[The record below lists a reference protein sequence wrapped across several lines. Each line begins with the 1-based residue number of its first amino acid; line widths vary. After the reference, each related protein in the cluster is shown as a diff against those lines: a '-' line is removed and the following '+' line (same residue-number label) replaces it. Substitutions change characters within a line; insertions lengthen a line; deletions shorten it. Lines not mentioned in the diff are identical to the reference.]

1 MEVHLVLVFQ
11 CQYCLSRINMKRS
24 IILCYLVF
32 LTLLNSIEL
41 NAQFLEDNFE
51 LGLNTWNIVNG
62 ETSNN
67 TFCIS
72 ESIYSIEGNSLQTC
86 SYNTSIQNYEIGYT
100 YASGMQSEIIYRYV
114 NTSNYF
120 NIQLGFDW
128 KCNGEKDHDFGN
140 LHYSID
146 GQNWQVLRNYQSGKG
161 NEVLTE
167 MIKIPKCSENS
178 GFYFGFS
185 FTSDNSFNF
194 QPGLIVDNIK
204 IFGNYCASTNKPNKP
219 TPNSYTFTNC
229 FNDVIPVNLSANSST
244 GNLRWYTTNSCDEFF
259 YEGLNYNLIPTED
272 KVFYVSSY
280 NPNNG
285 CESAQ
290 KSQVNLNVL
299 DLPLLIDTT
308 IVNAT
313 YGNDASIQASV
324 SGVPPLSFS
333 WSLDSDPSF
342 SDSLLIL
349 NELDMGN
356 YQLTITDGNN
366 CQDSFRVVVLSGAE
380 LDLPKGISPNNDGY
394 NDTWIITGI
403 QQWQDFSVELRN
415 MRGELVYRQDAT
427 DNPAYVP
434 MDGNDA
440 NGAKLPAGDYTYVI
454 RSKSR
459 KRKYSGI
466 LSIKYD

>member
-1 MEVHLVLVFQ
+1 MKKLFYQFLLFFVFASN
-11 CQYCLSRINMKRS
+11 LI
-24 IILCYLVF
+24 
-32 LTLLNSIEL
+32 TL
-41 NAQFLEDNFE
+41 NAQFIEDNFE
-51 LGLNTWNIVNG
+51 FGSNSWNVFNAG
-62 ETSNN
+62 ASTN
-67 TFCIS
+67 TFCIVD
-72 ESIYSIEGNSLQTC
+72 SIYSIEGNSLQTC
-86 SYNTSIQNYEIGYT
+86 SYNNNFQNYEIGYT
-100 YASGMQSEIIYRYV
+100 YASGIQSEIVYRYV
-114 NTSNYF
+114 NTANYF
-120 NIQLGFDW
+120 NVQIGHDW
-128 KCNGEKDHDFGN
+128 KCNGEKDHDFGS

-146 GQNWQVLRNYQSGKG
+146 GQNWEVLRNYQSGKG
-161 NEVLTE
+161 DVVLTE
-167 MIKIPKCSENS
+167 MLKMPKCSENS

-194 QPGLIVDNIK
+194 QPGLVIDNIK
-204 IFGNYCASTNKPNKP
+204 IYGNYCTSANKPNTP
-219 TPNSYTFTNC
+219 TPNIINFTKC
-229 FNDVIPVNLSANSST
+229 FNDVIPISLSANSST
-244 GNLRWYTTNSCDEFF
+244 GNLRWYTTNSCGEFF
-259 YEGLNYNLIPTED
+259 YEGLPLTILPIED

-285 CESAQ
+285 CESTQ

-324 SGVPPLSFS
+324 SGAPPLSFS

-366 CQDSFRVVVLSGAE
+366 CQDSFKIVVLSGAE
-380 LDLPKGISPNNDGY
+380 LDIPKGISPNNDGY

-434 MDGNDA
+434 MNGMDA
-440 NGAKLPAGDYTYVI
+440 NGVKLPAGDYTYVV

-466 LSIKYD
+466 LSVKYD